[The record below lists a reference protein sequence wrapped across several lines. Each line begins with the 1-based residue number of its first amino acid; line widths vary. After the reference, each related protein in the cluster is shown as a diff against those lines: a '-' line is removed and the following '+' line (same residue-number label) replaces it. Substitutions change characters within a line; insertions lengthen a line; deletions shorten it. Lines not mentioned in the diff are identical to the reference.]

1 MPSSLH
7 MQQRVP
13 PIRGCWEEQIMSERT
28 ASSAAKAGNIFQNHT
43 SKPEMQ
49 AEVAEPTAPP
59 DQEQM
64 TKAEFEA
71 LAAFR
76 YAIRR
81 FLRFSE
87 QEARKAGITPQQ
99 HQLMLAIKGY
109 PNRESAT
116 VSELAE
122 RLQMRQHS
130 MVGLIDRTEAQGLVR
145 REPDTVDRRQV
156 YIFLTPTG
164 EALLSKLAVI
174 HRQELRNMSDALR
187 LPIWDEPAQSNR

>member
-1 MPSSLH
+1 MSETTPSSTPNIE
-7 MQQRVP
+7 P
-13 PIRGCWEEQIMSERT
+13 PSQ
-28 ASSAAKAGNIFQNHT
+28 SAPTPGSATPPRPAT
-43 SKPEMQ
+43 S
-49 AEVAEPTAPP
+49 T
-59 DQEQM
+59 DQSQM

-71 LAAFR
+71 LAGFR

-109 PNRESAT
+109 PERERAT

-130 MVGLIDRTEAQGLVR
+130 MVGLIDRTETQGLVR
-145 REPDTVDRRQV
+145 REPGTTDRRQV
-156 YIFLTPTG
+156 YICLTPDG
-164 EALLSKLAVI
+164 EALLNKLTLI
-174 HRQELRNMSDALR
+174 HRRELHSMRDTLQP
-187 LPIWDEPAQSNR
+187 PILEDSPSPRV